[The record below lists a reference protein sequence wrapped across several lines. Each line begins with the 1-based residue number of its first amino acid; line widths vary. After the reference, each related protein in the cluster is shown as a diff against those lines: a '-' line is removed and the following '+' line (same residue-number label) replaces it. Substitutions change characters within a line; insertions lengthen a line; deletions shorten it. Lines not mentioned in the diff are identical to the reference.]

1 MVNGM
6 FCLFRVLCETIKEF
20 ISKMGSLYTE
30 SAENQ
35 TESDSIA
42 YKCNILN
49 EKLDL
54 LLNTL
59 HDETSSSRTVT
70 ADDEDSV
77 HHDEQVSRFKRLQCA
92 DPVNRLPIVRSR
104 EIPFRRLSKTSRPR
118 RRETRIVLFVTRERA
133 RYYHLSRRRICFRSV
148 LSGREKKIIFFVF
161 SLLPLLALEIRSAR
175 SVDVT
180 CQ

>member
-1 MVNGM
+1 M
-6 FCLFRVLCETIKEF
+6 FNVLLLRVLCETIKEF

-59 HDETSSSRTVT
+59 HDETSSSRTVP

-77 HHDEQVSRFKRLQCA
+77 HHDEQVSPFKNC
-92 DPVNRLPIVRSR
+92 N
-104 EIPFRRLSKTSRPR
+104 
-118 RRETRIVLFVTRERA
+118 
-133 RYYHLSRRRICFRSV
+133 
-148 LSGREKKIIFFVF
+148 
-161 SLLPLLALEIRSAR
+161 AL
-175 SVDVT
+175 T
-180 CQ
+180 Q